1 MYGDIKEYVP
11 FGRELF
17 LKTERG
23 GRFFDPFAAYLLKE
37 LFRIRL
43 IGEYF
48 LCGNRLF
55 FIKSILF
62 LSFSTYI
69 DSMETSFVEIKQKD
83 VVNIK
88 DGKKLGR
95 TTDIIFTYPEGR
107 VMGIIVPGKKG
118 FLFLKSELFIDLRNV
133 VKIGEDTVLVDITC
147 APKPTK
153 EGRNCREYPSPPSPP
168 PPPPKDNG
176 RRSYED
182 YE

>member
-1 MYGDIKEYVP
+1 
-11 FGRELF
+11 
-17 LKTERG
+17 
-23 GRFFDPFAAYLLKE
+23 
-37 LFRIRL
+37 
-43 IGEYF
+43 
-48 LCGNRLF
+48 
-55 FIKSILF
+55 
-62 LSFSTYI
+62 
-69 DSMETSFVEIKQKD
+69 METSFVEIKQKD

-107 VMGIIVPGKKG
+107 VMGIVVPGKKG
-118 FLFLKSELFIDLRNV
+118 FLFFKSELFIDLRNV
-133 VKIGEDTVLVDITC
+133 VKIGEDAVLVDIFC

-153 EGRNCREYPSPPSPP
+153 EGGNCRTYPSPP